1 MGIFINLIVVLEMIP
16 EIAEAGPPQIC
27 SFRCQLDFFIPSFV
41 LWEHLR
47 KSFILG
53 KIFHQTNLLS
63 HGFRHGW
70 NAHFG
75 LRMTRCLG
83 SLSCELADGVEW
95 RLSIVMT
102 VMMNMTLI
110 ISTTVKYLHSLD
122 INDLGPLQLSQQIYT
137 NMTNSNIFHNYN
149 S

>member
-1 MGIFINLIVVLEMIP
+1 MGIFINLIVVLEMLP

-27 SFRCQLDFFIPSFV
+27 SFRCQLDFFIPSFFFCGNICESPIF
-41 LWEHLR
+41 W
-47 KSFILG
+47 

-75 LRMTRCLG
+75 LRMPRCLG

-110 ISTTVKYLHSLD
+110 ISTTVK
-122 INDLGPLQLSQQIYT
+122 
-137 NMTNSNIFHNYN
+137 
-149 S
+149 